1 MKGVSPSVRNAVVA
15 LRVYATELERERIKL
30 DEEYVYYEDLLKR
43 LELKGKRVQPLAQK
57 VLRPI
62 FEISDHMNLN
72 LTQIEQVRR
81 QNADLRS
88 KIRQSESK
96 LSEVMEQWRDITE
109 KSNHLEGIVSDYQHL
124 FAEIATPPP
133 LPYPYDTEWEINW
146 AIINEESVE
155 LPDEWQEKCARIAEL
170 SGNFNELKFEEK
182 VEVVRG
188 LKDIKGYIRAVLKE
202 MKRIEHEVTNE
213 LRRKTLTQICVKQYA
228 AMALTMQKVHFF
240 EK

>member
-15 LRVYATELERERIKL
+15 LRVYATELEQERIKL
-30 DEEYVYYEDLLKR
+30 DEEYVYYEDLLKQ
-43 LELKGKRVQPLAQK
+43 LEVKGKRVKPLAQK

-72 LTQIEQVRR
+72 LTQIGQVRK
-81 QNADLRS
+81 QNADLRA
-88 KIRQSESK
+88 KIREADLQ
-96 LSEVMEQWRDITE
+96 LSEVMEQWREMTE
-109 KSNHLEGIVSDYQHL
+109 ESNHLEGIVSDYQHL

-155 LPDEWQEKCARIAEL
+155 LPDEWQGKCARIAEL
-170 SGNFNELKFEEK
+170 SGNFNELEFQEK

-188 LKDIKGYIRAVLKE
+188 LKAIKGYIHDVLRE

-228 AMALTMQKVHFF
+228 AMALTMQKVRFF